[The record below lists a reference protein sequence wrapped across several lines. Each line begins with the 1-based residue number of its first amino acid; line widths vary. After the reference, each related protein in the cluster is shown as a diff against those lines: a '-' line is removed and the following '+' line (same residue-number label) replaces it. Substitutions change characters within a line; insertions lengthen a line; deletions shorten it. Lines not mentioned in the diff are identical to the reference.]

1 MTRKHYPAWL
11 RRRRH
16 GSADL
21 DTIESLAGA
30 LCARDEDAIRVL
42 LHPEVT
48 VVIDSGGHVHTAP
61 MPVTGSEAAAAE
73 LRALMT
79 PGTFVA
85 TASINGVPGLTL
97 VREGRVVAA
106 LTAAMRSRV
115 LSNFWIVC
123 NPDKLRH
130 WNR

>member
-16 GSADL
+16 DAADVG
-21 DTIESLAGA
+21 TVEALASA
-30 LCARDEDAIRVL
+30 LCSLDEDAIRLL
-42 LHPEVT
+42 LHPEVA
-48 VVIDSGGHVHTAP
+48 VVIDSGGHVPTGL
-61 MPVTGSEAAAAE
+61 MPVTGPDAVAAE
-73 LRALMT
+73 LRALVSR
-79 PGTFVA
+79 GTIVG

-106 LTAAMRSRV
+106 LTAEMRSRL
-115 LSNFWIVC
+115 LSNVWVVC

>member
-16 GSADL
+16 DAADA
-21 DTIESLAGA
+21 DTIETFGSA
-30 LCARDEDAIRVL
+30 LCALDEDAIRAL
-42 LHPEVT
+42 LHPEVV
-48 VVIDSGGHVHTAP
+48 VVIDSGGHVPTGP
-61 MPVTGSEAAAAE
+61 MPATGPEAAASE

-79 PGTFVA
+79 PGTFIA

-97 VREGRVVAA
+97 VRGERIVAA
-106 LTAAMRSRV
+106 LTAEMRSHL
-115 LSNFWIVC
+115 LSNIWIVC